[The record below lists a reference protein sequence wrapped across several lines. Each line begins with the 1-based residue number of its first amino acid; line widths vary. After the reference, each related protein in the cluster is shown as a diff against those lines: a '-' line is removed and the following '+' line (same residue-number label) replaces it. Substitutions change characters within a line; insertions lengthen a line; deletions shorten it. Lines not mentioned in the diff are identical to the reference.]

1 MRNELFQQ
9 AKSFV
14 QQAVM
19 VTNGFEEGD
28 QEQAILRAKN
38 AVSSAYANSTDAER
52 QQSHQFQN
60 QLDKL
65 Q

>member
-1 MRNELFQQ
+1 MGKRN
-9 AKSFV
+9 KSKRSI

-19 VTNGFEEGD
+19 IANGFEDGD
-28 QEQAILRAKN
+28 QEKAVSRAKN

-52 QQSHQFQN
+52 QQLHQFQD
-60 QLDKL
+60 QLEKL

>member
-19 VTNGFEEGD
+19 VTNGFEEGN

-52 QQSHQFQN
+52 RQLHQFQD

>member
-28 QEQAILRAKN
+28 QEKAILRAKN

-52 QQSHQFQN
+52 QQLHQFQN

>member
-14 QQAVM
+14 QQAFM

-52 QQSHQFQN
+52 RQLHQFQN

>member
-1 MRNELFQQ
+1 M
-9 AKSFV
+9 
-14 QQAVM
+14 
-19 VTNGFEEGD
+19 TNGFEEGN
-28 QEQAILRAKN
+28 QEKAILRAKN

-52 QQSHQFQN
+52 QQLHQFQN

>member
-52 QQSHQFQN
+52 QQPHQFQN